1 MDVVDTLDRV
11 EHLEVLAGV
20 PLFTG
25 LSVADLE
32 SIADVT
38 SLRALGP
45 DDRVFAQGDPGDE
58 MLIVVEGGVDVI
70 RRGPDGSRHLASLG
84 PGGVVGELS
93 IFRRLP
99 RSADVVAGSDGVT
112 CLVIGARTLE
122 HILQERP
129 QVALGMLAALADK
142 IAVATAPTG

>member
-11 EHLEVLAGV
+11 ERLEVLAGV
-20 PLFTG
+20 PLFAG
-25 LSVADLE
+25 LSIADLE

-38 SLRALGP
+38 SLRALGAE
-45 DDRVFAQGDPGDE
+45 DRVFAQGDPGDE

-70 RRGPDGSRHLASLG
+70 RRGPEGSRYMASLG

-93 IFRRLP
+93 IFRGLP
-99 RSADVVAGSDGVT
+99 RSADVVAGPEGVT
-112 CLVIGARTLE
+112 GLVIGARTLE

-129 QVALGMLAALADK
+129 QIALGMLATLADK
-142 IAVATAPTG
+142 IAAAAAPTD